1 MNVSQLKDFF
11 KTLSVLGKNSGK
23 KIERYGEDTR
33 NVSLAWGLWMNIY
46 SLVKHLFNVFYVPGI
61 VEGSEVKHLYLPGR
75 SLHAHILEI
84 SIYKLME

>member
-1 MNVSQLKDFF
+1 
-11 KTLSVLGKNSGK
+11 
-23 KIERYGEDTR
+23 
-33 NVSLAWGLWMNIY
+33 MNIY
-46 SLVKHLFNVFYVPGI
+46 SLIKHLFNVFYVLGI